1 MDHDLLRRHED
12 FLRDNQLRR
21 ELDAATPSIGPA
33 GLIIAAAI
41 LVILAIVY
49 FGPSVSNT
57 TNVASR
63 DATEAP
69 APIFPPTNP

>member
-1 MDHDLLRRHED
+1 MDHDLLHRHED

-21 ELDAATPSIGPA
+21 ELDAATPSLGPA

-41 LVILAIVY
+41 VVILAVVY
-49 FGPSVSNT
+49 FGPPASNT

-63 DATEAP
+63 DAMEAP
-69 APIFPPTNP
+69 APILPPTNP